1 MFDNGGMQPKALAL
15 GGYRVPEFDLEIA
28 AQDETPYKTM
38 EYNQLALQLFQMG
51 FFRADMAEQALRC
64 LELMEFKNKDQLA
77 SVIRQGQQRTRQV
90 AWLQRQL
97 LTAVQLLDAK
107 QGTSLAQALEQEMNG
122 GEAPDVGA
130 VKAGSAPDAMERQGK
145 QSREAVRPR

>member
-1 MFDNGGMQPKALAL
+1 M
-15 GGYRVPEFDLEIA
+15 
-28 AQDETPYKTM
+28 
-38 EYNQLALQLFQMG
+38 
-51 FFRADMAEQALRC
+51 
-64 LELMEFKNKDQLA
+64 
-77 SVIRQGQQRTRQV
+77 

-122 GEAPDVGA
+122 SGGETPGVGA
-130 VKAGSAPDAMERQGK
+130 VQADTSGALDAMERQRK